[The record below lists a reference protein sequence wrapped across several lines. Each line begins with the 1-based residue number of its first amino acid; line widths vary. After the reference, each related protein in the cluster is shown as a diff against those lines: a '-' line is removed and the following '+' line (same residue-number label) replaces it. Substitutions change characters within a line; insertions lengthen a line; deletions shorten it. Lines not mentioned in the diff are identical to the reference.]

1 MTTDDIWRATLKRNI
16 TASGTILQSA
26 ESKTGFFYGY
36 FVILASFLIM
46 FVMWGV
52 QFSFGVFF
60 KPILSDFGW
69 TRAMTSGAYS
79 LCTIMNGL
87 LAVVMGGLTDKLG
100 PRLVMTFCGIFL
112 GMGYFLMSRLDA
124 VWQLYLFYGIIIGIG
139 MSGGFIPLVST
150 VVRWFVDRRGV
161 MTGIVA
167 AGTGVGALFGP
178 PAANLL
184 ISKFS
189 WRISFVVIGGITFA
203 VIVLSAQ
210 ILRRDPAQVGQRPY
224 GENREDKNEKDLQ
237 SDGLSLME
245 ALFMGRFWIFFAA
258 CFCYGFCVFS
268 IMVHIVPHAIESGF
282 TSARA
287 ANMMATIGAG
297 AIIGKVLL
305 GRMADIWGS
314 RELMM
319 FSFILMAISLFF
331 LMMVKNFWILHLVL
345 GGFGLAY
352 GGCAVSHSP
361 IVATLFG
368 LKAHGLIFGILGVG
382 VAIGGAIGP
391 FLTGYVFDITESYQL
406 AFLAGT
412 IVSSAG
418 FILSAALK
426 SIRIKL

>member
-1 MTTDDIWRATLKRNI
+1 M
-16 TASGTILQSA
+16 
-26 ESKTGFFYGY
+26 
-36 FVILASFLIM
+36 ASFLIM
-46 FVMWGV
+46 FVMWAV

-100 PRLVMTFCGIFL
+100 PRLVMTFCGISL
-112 GMGYFLMSRLDA
+112 GLGYFLMSRLDT

-150 VVRWFVDRRGV
+150 VVRWFVGRRGV

-184 ISKFS
+184 ISRFS
-189 WRISFVVIGGITFA
+189 WRISFLVIGGIAFA
-203 VIVLSAQ
+203 VIVLCAQ

-224 GENREDKNEKDLQ
+224 GENRGDNNEKDLQ
-237 SDGLSLME
+237 SEGLSLME
-245 ALFMGRFWIFFAA
+245 ALFTGRFWIFFAA
-258 CFCYGFCVFS
+258 GFCYGFCVFS

-287 ANMMATIGAG
+287 ANMIATIGAA

-331 LMMVKNFWILHLVL
+331 LMIVKNFWTLHLVV

-352 GGCAVSHSP
+352 GACAVSHSP

-382 VAIGGAIGP
+382 VAIGGAVGP
-391 FLTGYVFDITESYQL
+391 FLTGYVFDITESYQS
-406 AFLAGT
+406 AFLAGAV
-412 IVSSAG
+412 ISSAG
-418 FILSAALK
+418 FILSTILK

>member
-1 MTTDDIWRATLKRNI
+1 LKRKT
-16 TASGTILQSA
+16 TASGAILQSA
-26 ESKTGFFYGY
+26 ESKAGFFYGY
-36 FVILASFLIM
+36 FVIMASFLIM
-46 FVMWGV
+46 FVMWAV

-60 KPILSDFGW
+60 KPILSEFGW
-69 TRAMTSGAYS
+69 TRATTSGAYS

-112 GMGYFLMSRLDA
+112 GLGYFLMSRLDA
-124 VWQLYLFYGIIIGIG
+124 IWQLYLFYGIIIGIG

-150 VVRWFVDRRGV
+150 VVRWFVGRRGV

-184 ISKFS
+184 ISRFS
-189 WRISFVVIGGITFA
+189 WRISFLVIGGITFA

-237 SDGLSLME
+237 SEGLSLME
-245 ALFMGRFWIFFAA
+245 AIFTGRFWIFFAA

-282 TSARA
+282 SSARA
-287 ANMMATIGAG
+287 ANMIATIGAS
-297 AIIGKVLL
+297 AVIGKVLL

-361 IVATLFG
+361 IVAMLFG
-368 LKAHGLIFGILGVG
+368 LKTHGLIFGILGVG

-391 FLTGYVFDITESYQL
+391 FLMGYVFDITESYQL
-406 AFLAGT
+406 AFLAG
-412 IVSSAG
+412 IGISFAG
-418 FILSAALK
+418 FVLSAVLK